1 MKKALLTIFAF
12 ALMTSSIG
20 FAFAA
25 GSNDI
30 NYQVIPMGQYTGVTV
45 SENGQALTNTPVT
58 VKGETT
64 SEIYTTNNDGMI
76 YLSNITHANKQY
88 TFQVTDNAGNTAT
101 QSLELNSNLHT

>member
-45 SENGQALTNTPVT
+45 SENGQALTNTCLFY
-58 VKGETT
+58 T
-64 SEIYTTNNDGMI
+64 SRE
-76 YLSNITHANKQY
+76 
-88 TFQVTDNAGNTAT
+88 
-101 QSLELNSNLHT
+101 